1 MSLTVQNN
9 YWRESSMVTETKS
22 NQRGEK
28 VFSGELSSK
37 QISAIEKTESMTPE
51 EELEVFKK
59 EFYEELSKINNH
71 RTVSNMAIN
80 ISEDAF
86 KKMKEDP
93 QYKQQILNLI
103 QRDWGDSYA
112 PRNCSVLITVGSSLN
127 DYRADSWPVGY
138 DSEFYARSQDSF
150 YKKTS
155 DKKDKQKE
163 LLEEYLENRAQVKK
177 QQQEILNEK
186 ISKVEQERSRLSQS
200 WNNERQMSQVSAAY
214 EANIMTDFKK
224 GEKNGNF
231 K

>member
-1 MSLTVQNN
+1 
-9 YWRESSMVTETKS
+9 MVTETKS

-37 QISAIEKTESMTPE
+37 QISETEKTESMTPE

-138 DSEFYARSQDSF
+138 DSEFDVRSKNSF

-155 DKKDKQKE
+155 ESKKDKQKE
-163 LLEEYLENRAQVKK
+163 LLEEYLEKRQAAKRIAQETLDKK
-177 QQQEILNEK
+177 LQKEDDMREALRKSDAEK
-186 ISKVEQERSRLSQS
+186 
-200 WNNERQMSQVSAAY
+200 AY
-214 EANIMTDFKK
+214 NKQIIYK
-224 GEKNGNF
+224 
-231 K
+231 

>member
-9 YWRESSMVTETKS
+9 YWRESSMATETKS

-37 QISAIEKTESMTPE
+37 QISETEKTESMTPE

-138 DSEFYARSQDSF
+138 DSEFDVRSKNSF

-155 DKKDKQKE
+155 ESKKDKQKE
-163 LLEEYLENRAQVKK
+163 LLEEYLEKRAQVKK

-186 ISKVEQERSRLSQS
+186 ISKMEQERSRLSQS
-200 WNNERQMSQVSAAY
+200 WINERQMSQVSAAY
-214 EANIMTDFKK
+214 EANIMTDFTA
-224 GEKNGNF
+224 GSNYVG
-231 K
+231 

>member
-9 YWRESSMVTETKS
+9 YWRESSAVTGARNKQS
-22 NQRGEK
+22 GEK
-28 VFSGELSSK
+28 VFSKELSAK
-37 QISAIEKTESMTPE
+37 QISEAEKTEQMTPE

-59 EFYEELSKINNH
+59 EFYDELSRINNH

-93 QYKQQILNLI
+93 QYKQQILDLV

-112 PRNCSVLITVGSSLN
+112 PRNCSVMITVGSSLN

-138 DSEFYARSQDSF
+138 DSEFDIRSKNSF

-155 DKKDKQKE
+155 ESKKDKQKE
-163 LLEEYLENRAQVKK
+163 LLEEYLEKRQAAKRKTQELLDKK
-177 QQQEILNEK
+177 IQKEDDMREALRKSDAEK
-186 ISKVEQERSRLSQS
+186 AY
-200 WNNERQMSQVSAAY
+200 NNQIIY
-214 EANIMTDFKK
+214 K
-224 GEKNGNF
+224 
-231 K
+231 

>member
-9 YWRESSMVTETKS
+9 YWQESSMVTDPRN
-22 NQRGEK
+22 NQSEEK
-28 VFSGELSSK
+28 VFLKELSAK
-37 QISAIEKTESMTPE
+37 QISETEKTEQMTPE

-59 EFYEELSKINNH
+59 EFYDELSRINNH
-71 RTVSNMAIN
+71 RTVSNMAID

-112 PRNCSVLITVGSSLN
+112 PRNCSVMIKVGSSLN

-138 DSEFYARSQDSF
+138 DSEFDLRSKNSF

-155 DKKDKQKE
+155 DSKKDKQKE
-163 LLEEYLENRAQVKK
+163 LLEEYIEKRQAAKRIS
-177 QQQEILNEK
+177 QEILDKKLQKEEDLREAL
-186 ISKVEQERSRLSQS
+186 SKSKAERAY
-200 WNNERQMSQVSAAY
+200 NNQILY
-214 EANIMTDFKK
+214 K
-224 GEKNGNF
+224 
-231 K
+231 

>member
-37 QISAIEKTESMTPE
+37 QISETEKTESMTPE

-138 DSEFYARSQDSF
+138 DSEFDVRSKNSF

-155 DKKDKQKE
+155 ESKKDKQKE
-163 LLEEYLENRAQVKK
+163 LLEEYLEKRQAAKRIAQETRDKK
-177 QQQEILNEK
+177 LQKEDDMREALRKSDAEK
-186 ISKVEQERSRLSQS
+186 
-200 WNNERQMSQVSAAY
+200 AY
-214 EANIMTDFKK
+214 NKQIIYK
-224 GEKNGNF
+224 
-231 K
+231 

>member
-1 MSLTVQNN
+1 MSLAVQNN

-22 NQRGEK
+22 NQRGGK
-28 VFSGELSSK
+28 VFSDELSSK
-37 QISAIEKTESMTPE
+37 QINETEKTEPMTPE

-86 KKMKEDP
+86 KKMKEDS

-112 PRNCSVLITVGSSLN
+112 PRKCSVLITVGSSLK

-138 DSEFYARSQDSF
+138 DSEFDVRSKNSF

-155 DKKDKQKE
+155 ESKKDKQKE
-163 LLEEYLENRAQVKK
+163 LLEEYLEK
-177 QQQEILNEK
+177 QQAAKRIAQEILDKKLQKEDDMRAALRESDAEK
-186 ISKVEQERSRLSQS
+186 AY
-200 WNNERQMSQVSAAY
+200 NNQIIY
-214 EANIMTDFKK
+214 K
-224 GEKNGNF
+224 
-231 K
+231 

>member
-37 QISAIEKTESMTPE
+37 QISETEKTESMTPE

-138 DSEFYARSQDSF
+138 DSEFDVRSKNSF

-155 DKKDKQKE
+155 ESKKDNQK
-163 LLEEYLENRAQVKK
+163 
-177 QQQEILNEK
+177 
-186 ISKVEQERSRLSQS
+186 
-200 WNNERQMSQVSAAY
+200 
-214 EANIMTDFKK
+214 
-224 GEKNGNF
+224 
-231 K
+231 

>member
-9 YWRESSMVTETKS
+9 YLRESSMVTETRNRK
-22 NQRGEK
+22 NEEK
-28 VFSGELSSK
+28 VFLKELSSK
-37 QISAIEKTESMTPE
+37 QISETEKTEQMTPE

-59 EFYEELSKINNH
+59 EFYDELSRINNH

-93 QYKQQILNLI
+93 QYKQQILNLV

-112 PRNCSVLITVGSSLN
+112 PRNCSVMITVGSSLN

-138 DSEFYARSQDSF
+138 DSEFDIRSKNSF

-155 DKKDKQKE
+155 DSKKDKQKE
-163 LLEEYLENRAQVKK
+163 LLEEYLEKRQAAKRIS
-177 QQQEILNEK
+177 QEILDKKLQKEEDMREALRKSDAEK
-186 ISKVEQERSRLSQS
+186 AY
-200 WNNERQMSQVSAAY
+200 NNQILY
-214 EANIMTDFKK
+214 K
-224 GEKNGNF
+224 
-231 K
+231 

>member
-1 MSLTVQNN
+1 MSLMVQNN
-9 YWRESSMVTETKS
+9 YLRENSMVTGTKNKQS
-22 NQRGEK
+22 GEK
-28 VFSGELSSK
+28 VFSKELSSK
-37 QISAIEKTESMTPE
+37 QISETEKTEQMTPE

-112 PRNCSVLITVGSSLN
+112 PRNCSVMITVGSSLN

-138 DSEFYARSQDSF
+138 DSEFDIRSKNSF

-155 DKKDKQKE
+155 ESKKDKQKE
-163 LLEEYLENRAQVKK
+163 LLEEYLEKRQAAKRIS
-177 QQQEILNEK
+177 QEILDKKLQKEEDMREALRKSDAEK
-186 ISKVEQERSRLSQS
+186 AY
-200 WNNERQMSQVSAAY
+200 NNQILY
-214 EANIMTDFKK
+214 K
-224 GEKNGNF
+224 
-231 K
+231 

>member
-9 YWRESSMVTETKS
+9 YWRESSMATETKS

-37 QISAIEKTESMTPE
+37 QISETEKTESMTPE

-138 DSEFYARSQDSF
+138 DSEFDVRSKNSF

-155 DKKDKQKE
+155 ESKKDKQKE
-163 LLEEYLENRAQVKK
+163 LLEKYLEKRQAAKRIAQETLDKK
-177 QQQEILNEK
+177 LQKEDDMREALRKSDAEK
-186 ISKVEQERSRLSQS
+186 
-200 WNNERQMSQVSAAY
+200 AY
-214 EANIMTDFKK
+214 NKQIIYK
-224 GEKNGNF
+224 
-231 K
+231 

>member
-37 QISAIEKTESMTPE
+37 QISETEKTESMTPE

-138 DSEFYARSQDSF
+138 DSEFDVRSKNSF

-155 DKKDKQKE
+155 ESKKDKQKE
-163 LLEEYLENRAQVKK
+163 LLEEYLEKRQAAKRIAQETLDKK
-177 QQQEILNEK
+177 LQKEDDMREALRKSDAEK
-186 ISKVEQERSRLSQS
+186 
-200 WNNERQMSQVSAAY
+200 AY
-214 EANIMTDFKK
+214 NKQIIYK
-224 GEKNGNF
+224 
-231 K
+231 

>member
-9 YWRESSMVTETKS
+9 YWRESSTVTGARNKQS
-22 NQRGEK
+22 GEK
-28 VFSGELSSK
+28 VFSKELSAK
-37 QISAIEKTESMTPE
+37 QISEAEKTEQMTPE

-59 EFYEELSKINNH
+59 EFYDELSRINNH

-93 QYKQQILNLI
+93 QYKQQILNLV

-112 PRNCSVLITVGSSLN
+112 PRNCSVMITVGSSLN

-138 DSEFYARSQDSF
+138 DSEFDIRSKNSF

-155 DKKDKQKE
+155 ESKKDKQKE
-163 LLEEYLENRAQVKK
+163 LLEEYLEKRQAAKRKTQELLDKK
-177 QQQEILNEK
+177 IQKEDDMREALRKSDAEK
-186 ISKVEQERSRLSQS
+186 AY
-200 WNNERQMSQVSAAY
+200 NNQIIY
-214 EANIMTDFKK
+214 K
-224 GEKNGNF
+224 
-231 K
+231 

>member
-9 YWRESSMVTETKS
+9 YWRESSMATETKS

-37 QISAIEKTESMTPE
+37 QISETEKTESMTPE

-138 DSEFYARSQDSF
+138 DSEFDVRSKNSF

-155 DKKDKQKE
+155 ESKKDKQKE
-163 LLEEYLENRAQVKK
+163 LLEEYLEKRQVAKRIAQETLDKK
-177 QQQEILNEK
+177 LQKEDDMREAFRKSDAEK
-186 ISKVEQERSRLSQS
+186 
-200 WNNERQMSQVSAAY
+200 AY
-214 EANIMTDFKK
+214 NKQIIYK
-224 GEKNGNF
+224 
-231 K
+231 

>member
-9 YWRESSMVTETKS
+9 YWRESSTVTGVRNKQS
-22 NQRGEK
+22 GEK
-28 VFSGELSSK
+28 VFSKELSAK
-37 QISAIEKTESMTPE
+37 QISEAEKTEQMTPE

-59 EFYEELSKINNH
+59 EFYDELSRINNH

-93 QYKQQILNLI
+93 QYKQQILNLV

-112 PRNCSVLITVGSSLN
+112 PRNCSVMITVGSSLN

-138 DSEFYARSQDSF
+138 DSEFDIRSKNSF

-155 DKKDKQKE
+155 ESKKDKQKE
-163 LLEEYLENRAQVKK
+163 LLEEYLEKRQAAKRKTQELLDKK
-177 QQQEILNEK
+177 IQKEDDMREALRKSDAEK
-186 ISKVEQERSRLSQS
+186 AY
-200 WNNERQMSQVSAAY
+200 NNQIIY
-214 EANIMTDFKK
+214 K
-224 GEKNGNF
+224 
-231 K
+231 